1 MIRNMSRGASPPSA
15 ALSDLRMPGGAGGW
29 SAPGDWGGRQHP
41 PLLADQL
48 LSGPVFVHFHGNGE
62 TAQGCAGPLSVWPQL
77 YAEAGPGAWSGIAH
91 LDQWCAR
98 GKEDEAPADPA
109 ARADAV
115 AKWFD
120 SSARLRAY
128 QGPLLILHTQS
139 DRVVPVSSA
148 EEFASMAEDGKA
160 GRAKLI
166 VWPSGGH
173 NQLHFANYD
182 ALEAALRDFVAG
194 QTREGET
201 GGLRSAQLSWG
212 RDEAAPRRVR
222 AATTPRVQGSRA
234 GGSGGRRCF
243 RAYRVPGPAAP
254 EVDVVAARLRAPPA
268 RGRASSSAAQTLD
281 GSVQSLP

>member
-1 MIRNMSRGASPPSA
+1 
-15 ALSDLRMPGGAGGW
+15 MPGGAGGW

-77 YAEAGPGAWSGIAH
+77 YAEAGASAVLFAEYRGYSGSGGCPSLCRMQDDQPALVAAAGAPPEDLVLYGRSMGSVFALAAAARFPGVRGLVLESGIAR

-98 GKEDEAPADPA
+98 GEEDEAPADPA

-182 ALEAALRDFVAG
+182 ALEAALRDFVAA
-194 QTREGET
+194 TN
-201 GGLRSAQLSWG
+201 
-212 RDEAAPRRVR
+212 PR
-222 AATTPRVQGSRA
+222 G
-234 GGSGGRRCF
+234 
-243 RAYRVPGPAAP
+243 
-254 EVDVVAARLRAPPA
+254 
-268 RGRASSSAAQTLD
+268 
-281 GSVQSLP
+281 